1 MAQAAIEEEGIA
13 GFEQVFFVIDQV
25 FDFTFNDVFI
35 FIGIGFNELGAAGA
49 FFEFEENNIYREIFN
64 IFCEHPFIVEAFGGF
79 FFERCVFV
87 FLFYDDFS
95 ALVLLIDFVEE
106 LVHIQVEGAD
116 DIDQHQ
122 QGGHGAVIFYLG
134 DEPFAHV
141 GLIGQLLDGDTFSL
155 AFFFDFIADLYN
167 DIFCHDYKYN
177 SLSLREHKLSA
188 MFNFGQILTITFT
201 LFAVIDILGSI
212 PILVSLKEKLGH
224 IDAGKATL
232 ASGVLMILFL
242 LAGEPFLRLMSVD
255 VHSFA
260 VAGSIVI
267 FVIGLEMILGIELF
281 KSEKDAKA
289 GSIVPIAF
297 PLVAGS
303 GTLTTIMSLK
313 ANFDEANILAGIV
326 LNLTLVYIVLRSLSY
341 IERLLGK
348 AGLMVI
354 RKFFGVIL
362 LAIAVKIFK
371 ANINL

>member
-1 MAQAAIEEEGIA
+1 M
-13 GFEQVFFVIDQV
+13 
-25 FDFTFNDVFI
+25 
-35 FIGIGFNELGAAGA
+35 
-49 FFEFEENNIYREIFN
+49 FN
-64 IFCEHPFIVEAFGGF
+64 I
-79 FFERCVFV
+79 
-87 FLFYDDFS
+87 
-95 ALVLLIDFVEE
+95 
-106 LVHIQVEGAD
+106 
-116 DIDQHQ
+116 
-122 QGGHGAVIFYLG
+122 
-134 DEPFAHV
+134 
-141 GLIGQLLDGDTFSL
+141 
-155 AFFFDFIADLYN
+155 
-167 DIFCHDYKYN
+167 
-177 SLSLREHKLSA
+177 
-188 MFNFGQILTITFT
+188 GQILTITFT

-255 VHSFA
+255 VNSFA
-260 VAGSIVI
+260 LAGSIVI
-267 FVIGLEMILGIELF
+267 FIIGLEMILGIELF

-289 GSIVPIAF
+289 GSVVPIAF

-313 ANFDEANILAGIV
+313 ANFDTYNILAGIV
-326 LNLTLVYIVLRSLSY
+326 VNLVLVYLVLRSLSY

-362 LAIAVKIFK
+362 LAIAVRIFK